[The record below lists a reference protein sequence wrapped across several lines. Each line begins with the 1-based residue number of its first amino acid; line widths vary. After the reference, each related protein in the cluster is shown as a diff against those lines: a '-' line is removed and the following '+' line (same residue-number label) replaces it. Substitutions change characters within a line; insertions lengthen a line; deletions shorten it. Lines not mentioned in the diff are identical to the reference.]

1 LIRGGRHL
9 NFFPEILRNK
19 VLVVSLISWSIAQ
32 ISKVVIL
39 LITTKK
45 FDFGRLVGSGG
56 MPSSHSAFVTAL
68 STGVGIVYGW
78 DSPVFAISI
87 AYAMVVMYDAAG
99 VRRSAGKQAEILNIM
114 IREVIEHKG
123 LKEERLKEL
132 IGHTPIEVIVGA
144 ALGVII
150 ANILL

>member
-1 LIRGGRHL
+1 M